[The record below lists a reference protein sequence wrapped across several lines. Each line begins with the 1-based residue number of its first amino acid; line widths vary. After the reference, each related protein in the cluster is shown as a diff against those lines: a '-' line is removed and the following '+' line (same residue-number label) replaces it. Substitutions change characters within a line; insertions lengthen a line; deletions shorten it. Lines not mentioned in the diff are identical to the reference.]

1 MGDTHYD
8 LHFEWGR
15 GGGETH
21 YDLRCE
27 GGGCGGGVASILD
40 AQSLFFL
47 LK

>member
-15 GGGETH
+15 GGG
-21 YDLRCE
+21 
-27 GGGCGGGVASILD
+27 GGGVASVLD